1 MRHLK
6 NNYVRMKIS
15 VIIPV
20 FNEEKLIADT
30 IQFIKING
38 GILLEELIVVDAGS
52 TDNTV
57 ILSKNAGSTVYS
69 SPKMG
74 RAEQMNLGAKMA
86 KSDILYFV
94 HADTKPPETFAK
106 EIVEAVKNGSEIGC
120 FRLKLDSK
128 KKLFF
133 INEWFTRFN
142 VMWCRGGDQTLF
154 TTKKLFDN
162 LNGFDEKFVIMEEYD
177 FIIKAKKLAKFKI
190 LKKSTLS
197 SARKY
202 EKNGWLKVMI
212 ANYIAYKMFVKKI
225 EPQKIKEYY
234 KAALK

>member
-1 MRHLK
+1 
-6 NNYVRMKIS
+6 MKIS

-20 FNEEKLIADT
+20 FNEVKLIAET
-30 IQFIKING
+30 IQFIKNNG
-38 GILLEELIVVDAGS
+38 GNLLEEIIVVDAGS

-57 ILSKNAGSTVYS
+57 LFAKNSGALVYNS
-69 SPKMG
+69 AKMG

-94 HADTKPPETFAK
+94 HADTKPPETFAS
-106 EIVEAVKNGSEIGC
+106 EIIEAIKNGSEIGC
-120 FRLKLDSK
+120 FRLKLNSK
-128 KKLFF
+128 KLLFF

-154 TTKKLFDN
+154 VTKKLYN
-162 LNGFDEKFVIMEEYD
+162 KLNGFDEKFVIMEEYD
-177 FIIKAKKLAKFKI
+177 FIIKAKKIAKFKI
-190 LKKSTLS
+190 LNNSTLA

-202 EKNGWLKVMI
+202 ENNGWLKVMV
-212 ANYIAYKMFVKKI
+212 ANYIAYKMFTKKI
-225 EPQKIKEYY
+225 EPQKIKDYY

>member
-1 MRHLK
+1 MH
-6 NNYVRMKIS
+6 KIS

-20 FNEEKLIADT
+20 YNEEKLIAEN
-30 IQFIKING
+30 IQYIKNNG
-38 GILLEELIVVDAGS
+38 GSLLEELIVVDAGS
-52 TDNTV
+52 TDHTV
-57 ILSKNAGSTVYS
+57 VFAKNAGATVCF

-94 HADTKPPETFAK
+94 HADTKPPETFAN

-154 TTKKLFDN
+154 TTKNLFAK

-177 FIIKAKKLAKFKI
+177 FILKAKKETEFKI
-190 LKKSTLS
+190 LNNSTLA

-202 EKNGWLKVMI
+202 ENNGWLKVMI